1 MRLIALLVPVALV
14 AGFLA
19 IQSKHDHSDRIHVVP
34 DAPAPRVVAMRG
46 VPRVEVRAPRLRH
59 STRVQETES
68 GTVTIDLT
76 TDLGGTI
83 AATVETAL
91 QAATAGLENVDVST
105 EMSFEVTESVLE
117 AIGKLLEEVAVSI
130 DGELELVTKQGA
142 HIRIAG
148 DGNAQVTVID
158 ISN

>member
-1 MRLIALLVPVALV
+1 MRLVALLVPVALV
-14 AGFLA
+14 GGLLA
-19 IQSKHDHSDRIHVVP
+19 IRSNHDHNDRIHVVP
-34 DAPAPRVVAMRG
+34 DAPVPTVVAVREA
-46 VPRVEVRAPRLRH
+46 PRVEVRAPRLRY

-68 GTVTIDLT
+68 ATVTIDLE
-76 TDLGGTI
+76 GTI
-83 AATVETAL
+83 AATIEAAL

-117 AIGKLLEEVAVSI
+117 AIGKLLGEVAVSI
-130 DGELELVTKQGA
+130 EGELELVTKQGA